1 MLPTECYSCKT
12 DCNKV
17 YQNIIKPKEI
27 LLLQLFNLNQDVIK
41 HICSFLFHDS
51 HQIIHR
57 KKSGLSETSGFY
69 WNEIMVLC
77 SKCFHK
83 GIMLSLLRTNNLPRL
98 RGDVN
103 NFLIKEYLHEKKIID
118 KSYGKHFYPKIFKI
132 SMTRSFPLLKDGIF
146 YIKSN

>member
-83 GIMLSLLRTNNLPRL
+83 GIMLSLLRTNSLPRL
-98 RGDVN
+98 RA
-103 NFLIKEYLHEKKIID
+103 
-118 KSYGKHFYPKIFKI
+118 
-132 SMTRSFPLLKDGIF
+132 LLTEVHGF
-146 YIKSN
+146 VYWQFQTPHVLMFALLQ